1 VIKKDPHRQYT
12 PHWGFFMI
20 TVRTNAT
27 NKERYRIEKMVLE
40 TDKLKHDPKNKG
52 KLEMDSTTED
62 T

>member
-12 PHWGFFMI
+12 PHRGLFMI
-20 TVRTNAT
+20 TIRPNAT
-27 NKERYRIEKMVLE
+27 NKERYRIEKMVLK

-52 KLEMDSTTED
+52 KLKMDSTTED